1 MIFLLVLECIAILYI
16 KAARNLLD
24 IKGQMSVCLMRDIND
39 HCNTINARS
48 IIKNRICK
56 ITISYT
62 SCYEKKILVLWEI
75 ESKWKTLQ
83 HTKFYFIPLLLF
95 FICFQTNIEKQLSTE
110 YFHFNKN
117 FSIAYFFLLPV
128 IPKCQIKVSTL
139 ILVLVIWKVK

>member
-1 MIFLLVLECIAILYI
+1 MLVLECIAILYI

-62 SCYEKKILVLWEI
+62 SCYEKKILVL
-75 ESKWKTLQ
+75 
-83 HTKFYFIPLLLF
+83 
-95 FICFQTNIEKQLSTE
+95 
-110 YFHFNKN
+110 
-117 FSIAYFFLLPV
+117 
-128 IPKCQIKVSTL
+128 
-139 ILVLVIWKVK
+139 